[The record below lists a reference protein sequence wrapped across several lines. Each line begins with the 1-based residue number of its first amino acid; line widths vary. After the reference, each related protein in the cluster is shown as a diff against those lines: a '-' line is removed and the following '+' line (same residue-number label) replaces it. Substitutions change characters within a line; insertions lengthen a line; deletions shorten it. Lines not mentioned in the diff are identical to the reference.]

1 MILAEVHKT
10 PRVLPRDTA
19 SRAADGLQ
27 PIPRRVLEV
36 VPPIVAWIALT
47 SPAWAAIVAPE
58 LLGYF
63 LIAFSAY
70 WLWRSCEFSAGL
82 LIGLGRLFGSQR
94 RDWAADGSQLN
105 GFTRLHHLVFVPTYR
120 EGDEILS
127 ETLECLVR
135 QTAPTERIAVV
146 LAFEERDAQ

>member
-1 MILAEVHKT
+1 MNSAELYNT
-10 PRVLPRDTA
+10 AAPA
-19 SRAADGLQ
+19 SRAANGLQ
-27 PIPRRVLEV
+27 PVPRRVLEGL
-36 VPPIVAWIALT
+36 PPVVAWIAPT
-47 SPAWAAIVAPE
+47 SRAWAAIVAPE

-82 LIGLGRLFGSQR
+82 LIGVGRLFGSQR

-105 GFTRLHHLVFVPTYR
+105 GFTRLHHLVLVPTYK

-127 ETLECLVR
+127 QTPQGLLR
-135 QTAPTERIAVV
+135 Q
-146 LAFEERDAQ
+146 